1 MVSLLYGDLQD
12 LNYLCLCNY
21 TLYHLDIFVLRVK
34 HRIVNL
40 TSYFNYKWL
49 AYHIELEYFVVN
61 LHVLHKR
68 RYNFLPRQ
76 ALMSINSSFCSQGM
90 YLLIRPAI

>member
-12 LNYLCLCNY
+12 LNYLCFCNY
-21 TLYHLDIFVLRVK
+21 PLYHLDTFGLRIE

-40 TSYFNYKWL
+40 TS
-49 AYHIELEYFVVN
+49 YHIELEYFVVN